1 MKKQTARKLPK
12 KSKYLNIYREIQ
24 EKIRSG
30 EYKPG
35 DRIESVRSISERHG
49 FQRGIGLYAM
59 EMLVADG
66 ILYSIPK
73 SGFYVNPELD
83 IRRYYTIGYFLNN
96 ASPMKSG
103 VSIGGVQ
110 KTALRH
116 GYRVIFGMN
125 YQQDCTVTNFMQEH
139 PDLDGIVLDGV
150 LDERTVQAASRFHLP
165 YMVLGNHDISP
176 KHPQKRIPVAE
187 RFRKAFSPALK
198 KFAGKRAGL
207 LYGTRRFSSNLDAVR
222 GIRAAFKENGIISDP
237 DWQIECGSTNDYAN
251 CLHLIRDI
259 KPDLICMWGDSS
271 DAYRRTMQLAKDTK
285 RPVVVYGA
293 HPFRMGDADLFDIPV
308 PITLLDETAVCEGV
322 EDLFAEIE
330 RRLEEISDL

>member
-12 KSKYLNIYREIQ
+12 KSKYLNICREIQ
-24 EKIRSG
+24 KKIRSG

-73 SGFYVNPELD
+73 CGFFVNPELD

-96 ASPMKSG
+96 VNPMKSG
-103 VSIGGVQ
+103 ISISGVQ

-125 YQQDCTVTNFMQEH
+125 YQQDDTVTGFLQEH
-139 PDLDGIVLDGV
+139 PNLDGIVLDGE
-150 LDERTVQAASRFHLP
+150 LDEKTVQAASRFNLP

-176 KHPQKRIPVAE
+176 KHPQKRIPVSE
-187 RFRKAFSPALK
+187 RFCKAFSPALK

-207 LYGTRRFSSNLDAVR
+207 LYGTRRYSSNLDAVQ
-222 GIRAAFKENGIISDP
+222 GIRAAFEKNGIISET
-237 DWQIECGSTNDYAN
+237 DWQIECGSTGDYTN

-271 DAYRRTMQLAKDTK
+271 DVYRRTMQMAKETE
-285 RPVVVYGA
+285 RPLVVYGA
-293 HPFRMGDADLFDIPV
+293 HPFRQGDADLFDIPV

-322 EDLFAEIE
+322 EELFARIE
-330 RRLEEISDL
+330 RRLEENSGL

>member
-24 EKIRSG
+24 EKIRNG

-176 KHPQKRIPVAE
+176 NHPQKRIPVAE
-187 RFRKAFSPALK
+187 RFRKECYHYPNARQTAIYDAVMMLGHCLGNISDIRQFRLNWLALHNYFGASSIYTPQKSGDIDRMIFLNSVSPA
-198 KFAGKRAGL
+198 
-207 LYGTRRFSSNLDAVR
+207 GT
-222 GIRAAFKENGIISDP
+222 GGEHPTPK
-237 DWQIECGSTNDYAN
+237 
-251 CLHLIRDI
+251 LIRSFMHS
-259 KPDLICMWGDSS
+259 KL
-271 DAYRRTMQLAKDTK
+271 
-285 RPVVVYGA
+285 
-293 HPFRMGDADLFDIPV
+293 
-308 PITLLDETAVCEGV
+308 EGYIF
-322 EDLFAEIE
+322 E
-330 RRLEEISDL
+330 